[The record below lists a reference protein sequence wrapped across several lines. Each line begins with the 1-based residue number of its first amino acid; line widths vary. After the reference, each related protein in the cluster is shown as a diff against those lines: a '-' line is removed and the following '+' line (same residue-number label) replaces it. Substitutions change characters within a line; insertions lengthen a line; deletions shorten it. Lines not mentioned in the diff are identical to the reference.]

1 MIISRK
7 ASFLIF
13 LALLVIFVR
22 FSGLLS
28 FPIFNDEGIY
38 LQYSQLMSGDFSRF
52 KFISID
58 NVFHDWKPPLQYWLG
73 SAIISWFADPLLAS
87 RALSAFFWVIGL
99 IGVYF
104 LGFWLWGRREGFW
117 AAIFYLLNSP
127 TFFYGGQFIAEVYV
141 WTAAVWLF
149 ACSVFLMKRSAS
161 DLGFWAMAGGIAAG
175 TSILLFKQ
183 AGFLYFYLTWL
194 LPFFFWPTKEKG
206 DVKEKR
212 FLNSQI
218 IKKRLWQRNAFTVFA
233 VLALGFLFYKIIIP
247 AGLFALEEQYTG
259 RWTFGLGEILAWPIE
274 SWLANLKIVWNF
286 YLRYYSPIV
295 IFLAA
300 FFTVHA
306 FWQKKREDIFISV
319 MFWLASAAV
328 VFGLRGFNE
337 YLYHTAVIIFLAA
350 FLGRFWS
357 DSQSS
362 WLINTGW
369 KKIIAG
375 FLLAIMTFVLLF
387 GSWQI
392 YLMKANQSEYLNR
405 GTSWLRGNNLLSW
418 ANGFN
423 VPALISSLE
432 KLPNPSIA
440 FVDPQWGNPG
450 TALQVFQYRYP
461 QVKLMPISLDL
472 MKPDFIDQIKSA
484 GYKDRLVI
492 FSALGNLQ
500 ESRKQWQE
508 QIDKNL
514 CNQREELSVFSG
526 QTPVVV
532 CHF

>member
-7 ASFLIF
+7 AIFLIF
-13 LALLVIFVR
+13 LGLAILFIR

-38 LQYSQLMSGDFSRF
+38 LQYSQLMSGDFPNF
-52 KFISID
+52 KFISVD

-73 SAIISWFADPLLAS
+73 SVVIDWFTNPLLAG

-127 TFFYGGQFIAEVYV
+127 TFFYGGQFVAEVYV

-149 ACSVFLMKRSAS
+149 ACSVFLMKRSAA
-161 DLGFWAMAGGIAAG
+161 DLGFWVMVGGIIAG
-175 TSILLFKQ
+175 TSVLLFKQ
-183 AGFLYFYLTWL
+183 ASFLYFYLAWL
-194 LPFFFWPTKEKG
+194 LPFFFWPAREKK
-206 DVKEKR
+206 DVKEKKS
-212 FLNSQI
+212 LNLQI
-218 IKKRLWQRNAFTVFA
+218 IKKRLWQRNAFTVFTI
-233 VLALGFLFYKIIIP
+233 LALSFLFYKLVIP
-247 AGLFALEEQYTG
+247 ANLFALEGQYTG
-259 RWTFGLGEILAWPIE
+259 RWTFGLNEIFSWPIE

-286 YLRYYSPIV
+286 YLHYYSPVV

-300 FFTVHA
+300 LFTIRA
-306 FWQKKREDIFISV
+306 FWQKKKEEIFIGT

-328 VFGLRGFNE
+328 VFGLRSFNE
-337 YLYHTAVIIFLAA
+337 YLYHTAVIVFLAVC
-350 FLGRFWS
+350 LGRLWEDFRL
-357 DSQSS
+357 S
-362 WLINTGW
+362 WLIGIGRE
-369 KKIIAG
+369 KIIAG
-375 FLLAIMTFVLLF
+375 LLLAAMTFVLLF

-392 YLMKANQSEYLNR
+392 YLIKTNQSGYLNR
-405 GTSWLRGNNLLSW
+405 GTTWAKNNYLISW

-423 VPALISSLE
+423 VLTLIKSLE
-432 KLPNPSIA
+432 ALPDPSIA
-440 FVDPQWGNPG
+440 FIDPQWGNPG

-461 QVKLMPISLDL
+461 QVKLAPISFDL
-472 MKPDFIDQIKSA
+472 MKSEFVDQIKS
-484 GYKDRLVI
+484 GGFKERLI
-492 FSALGNLQ
+492 IYSALGNLQ
-500 ESRKQWQE
+500 DVRKQWQE
-508 QIDKNL
+508 EIEKNL
-514 CNQREELSVFSG
+514 CNRKEELRAFSG